1 MLFDFFST
9 KVMTI
14 EVSAFF
20 FFFFLCAFSPDG
32 GSVCFVSFL
41 SLD

>member
-20 FFFFLCAFSPDG
+20 FFFSCVRFLLME
-32 GSVCFVSFL
+32 VQFVSFL
-41 SLD
+41 FSR